1 MYIYYLSIKLL
12 FAFLIKTGTRTDTGI
27 VIIYCGLPSTLF
39 PFISFYSQFLAEER
53 RSLDINR
60 TLNEPANRMSIDTA
74 PMGIEMKMRNEEIQE
89 KKKKGQKLTR
99 EDMKKEV
106 DIVCRN

>member
-1 MYIYYLSIKLL
+1 
-12 FAFLIKTGTRTDTGI
+12 
-27 VIIYCGLPSTLF
+27 
-39 PFISFYSQFLAEER
+39 
-53 RSLDINR
+53 
-60 TLNEPANRMSIDTA
+60 MSIDTA